1 MALRQSVGE
10 LTATLISIVRTRIEL
25 FSLEAAGQKAH
36 LIRLIGFAFAA
47 LLFLALAVLVFSVAV
62 ALYFWPSDHRYTALF
77 VLALVYAVAGLVFFL
92 CVRQSLR
99 HAMPPF
105 AATLEELQHDIAMV
119 QDMAHP
125 ESRSRRH
132 SGPGPRSHSG
142 QDAHSHSS
150 QDRP

>member
-47 LLFLALAVLVFSVAV
+47 LLFLALAVLAFSVAV

-77 VLALVYAVAGLVFFL
+77 VLALVYSVAGRVFVR
-92 CVRQSLR
+92 CVRLLLRYALTSLP
-99 HAMPPF
+99 AC
-105 AATLEELQHDIAMV
+105 LEAPQHDIAL
-119 QDMAHP
+119 
-125 ESRSRRH
+125 
-132 SGPGPRSHSG
+132 
-142 QDAHSHSS
+142 
-150 QDRP
+150 